1 MARPRKYK
9 TAAEFGN
16 AIDEYFNICKQNN
29 DTFPDEAGMIEFLG
43 ISPDTIERYKKA
55 GSKTA
60 PEDAEETDKSYAQ
73 HLARAKLRR
82 ESWLV
87 RNMVSD
93 NKRAQ
98 GCFNALKQ
106 AKNGGYVDR
115 PQDGAQTGEV
125 TIKVQIDGLSKTAN

>member
-16 AIDEYFNICKQNN
+16 AIDEYFSLCKQEN
-29 DTFPDEAGMIEFLG
+29 DTFPDEAGMIEHLG

-82 ESWLV
+82 ESWLA

-106 AKNGGYVDR
+106 EKNGGYVDR
-115 PQDGAQTGEV
+115 PQDTTQSGEM
-125 TIKVQIDGLSKTAN
+125 TIKVQIDGMAPKAN